1 MSEDAVR
8 QGPDS
13 KQRLGKAVM
22 VPVWSSGFIVGT
34 LAVRHAS
41 GLSILFWRMGIAS
54 LVMAGICLAMRVE
67 WPRDRRTVLQ
77 MVLVGLLLQAAQFV
91 GIFLALEH
99 GVSAGLTALL
109 AGSSPLI
116 VAVLATA
123 LLDEHLKPIQWVGS
137 LIGVA
142 GVVFAVIESLNG
154 GGSAIG
160 FVFAVVGLA
169 GLVGGTLVQRVG
181 GANVDPRAGLTI
193 QLVVATLVIAP
204 LTALTENFDLGTG
217 ALAPVVWLTF
227 GLSIG
232 AVMLFFWLLKR
243 EKSGEATSFLY
254 LVPATTAIGGAVFL
268 GQPLQLGAV
277 IGLAL
282 AFIGVRMVSSPD
294 RIVPFGRG
302 DRDLSTDESTPRSEP
317 PQRLSPES
325 T

>member
-1 MSEDAVR
+1 MVS
-8 QGPDS
+8 DS
-13 KQRLGKAVM
+13 RQRLGKAVM

-41 GLSILFWRMGIAS
+41 GLSILFWRMSVAA
-54 LVMAGICLAMRVE
+54 LVMAGICLVMRVE

-77 MVLVGLLLQAAQFV
+77 MVVVGLLLQAAQFV

-116 VAVLATA
+116 VAVLATF
-123 LLDEHLKPIQWVGS
+123 LLDEHLKRIQWIGS
-137 LIGVA
+137 VVGVA

-160 FVFAVVGLA
+160 FVFAVIGLA

-181 GANVDPRAGLTI
+181 GVNVDPRAGLTI
-193 QLVVATLVIAP
+193 QLIVATAVIAP
-204 LTALTENFDLGTG
+204 LTALTSNFDLSAQ
-217 ALAPVVWLTF
+217 ALAPLVWLTL

-254 LVPATTAIGGAVFL
+254 LVPATTAIAGVPVL
-268 GQPLQLGAV
+268 GQSLQVGAV

-282 AFIGVRMVSSPD
+282 AFVGVRMVSSPD
-294 RIVPFGRG
+294 KLVPFR
-302 DRDLSTDESTPRSEP
+302 RAKPRLSTDGSEPRSEP
-317 PQRLSPES
+317 PRKLSPES